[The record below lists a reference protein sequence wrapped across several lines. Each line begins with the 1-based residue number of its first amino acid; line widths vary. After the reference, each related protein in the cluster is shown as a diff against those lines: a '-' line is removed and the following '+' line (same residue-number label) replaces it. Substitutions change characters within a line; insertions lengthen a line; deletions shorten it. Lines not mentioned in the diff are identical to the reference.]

1 MNRRY
6 FSFEI
11 VLVSPLSLSSGL
23 SENTD
28 SDVLLDSRG
37 KPYIPATSIAGVL
50 ASKLDKLDKPD
61 SEKVNKERLYGKISP
76 DGDNVKSHV
85 IFYDAEYM
93 EETEPIISVRD
104 SVALEDKVGVDGA
117 KFDFEIVE
125 PGVRF
130 KAYIELD
137 DSVSEDDEKLFLDQ
151 LSSLDCG
158 VLRFGHKTTRG
169 YGQVK
174 LENVRKKA
182 FENVGDWL
190 KFDMYKESCWAG
202 AEEIKLSDKSADNDI
217 IELELSL
224 KSALSIRS
232 YMTDVAADGEPTA
245 PDYKYLSLRNGK
257 PVIPG
262 TTWAG
267 VFRDAVA
274 RLMTVARLQEVK
286 KMTDGKICELFGYVE
301 QGTKNTQKSK
311 ITFSESIFKDGN
323 SEEKLVT
330 RNSIDRFSAATN
342 DGALYTELTI
352 YGGKTSFTV
361 TLPKNTDDEMKTALL
376 AAFADLDNGFVAV
389 GGLTAVGRGIFEIDS
404 IKLNGDDMT
413 DRFKA
418 YDFKDF
424 FGGEQK

>member
-6 FSFEI
+6 YSFEI

-23 SENTD
+23 NENTD
-28 SDVLLDSRG
+28 SDVLLDSREM
-37 KPYIPATSIAGVL
+37 PYIPATSIAGVL
-50 ASKLDKLDKPD
+50 ASRLDA
-61 SEKVNKERLYGKISP
+61 ETKERLYGKISP
-76 DGDNVKSHV
+76 DGDSKKSQV

-93 EETEPIISVRD
+93 GESEPVISVRD

-125 PGVRF
+125 PGARF

-137 DSVSEDDEKLFLDQ
+137 DTLKDTDENLIERQ
-151 LSSLDCG
+151 LAALNCG
-158 VLRFGHKTTRG
+158 ILRFGHKTTRG

-174 LENVRKKA
+174 LENVKKRA
-182 FENVGDWL
+182 FKDVSKWL
-190 KFDMYKESCWAG
+190 KFDMYNDTHWET
-202 AEEIKLSDKSADNDI
+202 AENIPLADSETDTDI
-217 IELELSL
+217 IELDLEL

-232 YMTDVAADGEPTA
+232 YTTDVAADGEPTA

-274 RLMTVARLQEVK
+274 RLLTVARLQEVK
-286 KMTDGKICELFGYVE
+286 KMTDVKMRELFGYVE

-352 YGGKTSFTV
+352 YGGKTSLTV

-376 AAFADLDNGFVAV
+376 AAFADLDNGFIAV
-389 GGLTAVGRGIFEIDS
+389 GGLTAVGRGLFKIDS
-404 IKLNGDDMT
+404 ITLNGDDMT

>member
-6 FSFEI
+6 YSFEI
-11 VLVSPLSLSSGL
+11 VLVSPLSLNSGL
-23 SENTD
+23 NENTD

-50 ASKLDKLDKPD
+50 ASKLDLKD
-61 SEKVNKERLYGKISP
+61 KERLYGKIYTN
-76 DGDNVKSHV
+76 GDSEKSHV
-85 IFYDAEYM
+85 IFYDAEYNDKD
-93 EETEPIISVRD
+93 EPVISVRD

-125 PGVRF
+125 PGARF
-130 KAYIELD
+130 RAYIELD
-137 DSVSEDDEKLFLDQ
+137 DTLNNDDEALIVRQ
-151 LSSLDCG
+151 LAALNSG

-174 LENVRKKA
+174 LENVRKRT
-182 FENVGDWL
+182 FDDISEWL
-190 KFDMYKESCWAG
+190 KFYMYEKKCW
-202 AEEIKLSDKSADNDI
+202 ETSDNITLADTETDTDI
-217 IELELSL
+217 IELDLEL

-232 YMTDVAADGEPTA
+232 YTTEVPEDGEKTA
-245 PDYKYLSLRNGK
+245 PDYKYLSLRNGI

-267 VFRDAVA
+267 VFREAVA
-274 RLMTVARLQEVK
+274 GLLGVNKMTEVK
-286 KMTDGKICELFGYVE
+286 MRELFGYVE
-301 QGTKNTQKSK
+301 QGTKNTQKSG
-311 ITFSESIFKDGN
+311 ITFSESIFDEG
-323 SEEKLVT
+323 SYEKKLIT

-352 YGGKTSFTV
+352 YGGRTRLIV
-361 TLPKNTDDEMKTALL
+361 TLPKNTDTVKRNALL
-376 AAFADLDNGFVAV
+376 AAFADLDNGFIAV
-389 GGLTAVGRGIFEIDS
+389 GGLTAVGRGLFGID
-404 IKLNGDDMT
+404 KFRLNDVDMT

-424 FGGEQK
+424 FGGEQN

>member
-6 FSFEI
+6 YCFDI

-23 SENTD
+23 NENTD
-28 SDVLLDSRG
+28 SDVLLDSRS

-50 ASKLDKLDKPD
+50 ASRLSCED
-61 SEKVNKERLYGKISP
+61 KERLYGKISP
-76 DGDNVKSHV
+76 KGDSEKSHV
-85 IFYDAEYM
+85 IFYDTEYI
-93 EETEPIISVRD
+93 EKCEPVISVRD

-137 DSVSEDDEKLFLDQ
+137 DSVSDPDEELLKAQLAALD
-151 LSSLDCG
+151 SG
-158 VLRFGHKTTRG
+158 ILRFGHKTTRG
-169 YGQVK
+169 YGQVS
-174 LENVRKKA
+174 LENIRRLEFTEISK
-182 FENVGDWL
+182 WL
-190 KFDMYKESCWAG
+190 GFDMYDENCWLG
-202 AEEIKLSDKSADNDI
+202 SDEVKLTDIKSDTDI
-217 IELELSL
+217 IELDLEL

-232 YMTDVAADGEPTA
+232 YTTEVVAEGESTA

-274 RLMTVARLQEVK
+274 RLLGVN
-286 KMTDGKICELFGYVE
+286 KMKDGSIQKLFGYVE
-301 QGTKNTQKSK
+301 HGTQNTQKSK
-311 ITFSESIFKDGN
+311 ITFSESVFEDG
-323 SEEKLVT
+323 SFEKKLVT

-352 YGGKTSFTV
+352 YGGKTCLTV
-361 TLPKNTDDEMKTALL
+361 TLPKDTNNVLKTALL
-376 AAFADLDNGFVAV
+376 AAFADLDNGFIAV
-389 GGLTAVGRGIFEIDS
+389 GGLTAVGHGLFEINS
-404 IKLNGDDMT
+404 IKLNDDDKT
-413 DRFKA
+413 KEFKD
-418 YDFKDF
+418 YKFDDF
-424 FGGEQK
+424 FGGEHD